1 MGRTVFVTGGT
12 GFVGSHLVEELLG
25 RGADEVRCLVRS
37 RAKWLDGLPVRHIR
51 GGLHDLGALLDGVQS
66 AEEVY
71 HVAGLTRAPNQEALD
86 KANVA
91 GTLNVLE
98 AVRQAAPRVKRGVIV
113 SSLAAVGP
121 SALHE
126 GVAQPLD
133 EAAPLSPISMYGRS
147 KATMEW
153 AVENW
158 RAKHPDAP
166 AITVVRPPA
175 VYGPREA
182 DIFTMIQTANR
193 GVFPIVGDG
202 EAPALSLVQVRDLVR
217 GIADLAESPL
227 AQGETYFVGS
237 EVAYSWSEIRDAVVG
252 ALGKRAVTLNVPT
265 KLVAGVGAV
274 VEKVAGVFGHYPPLN
289 REKAEEARHAWI
301 CSVDKAKRHVG
312 YAQQVGLDAG
322 MRETVAWYRSE
333 GWL

>member
-12 GFVGSHLVEELLG
+12 GFVGSHLVEELLN
-25 RGADEVRCLVRS
+25 READDVRCLVRS
-37 RAKWLDGLPVRHIR
+37 RPKWLDGLPVHHVQ
-51 GGLHDLGALLDGVQS
+51 GGLHDLDALLDGVS
-66 AEEVY
+66 EADEVY
-71 HVAGLTRAPNQEALD
+71 HVAGLTRAPSQEQLD

-98 AVRQAAPRVKRGVIV
+98 AVRQAAPHVQRVVIV

-121 SALHE
+121 SPVEA
-126 GVAQPLD
+126 GVVQPLD
-133 EAAPLSPISMYGRS
+133 EAAPLAPISMYGRS

-158 RAKHPDAP
+158 RAKHPSAP
-166 AITVVRPPA
+166 PISVVRPPA

-182 DIFTMIQTANR
+182 DIFTVIQTASR
-193 GVFPIVGDG
+193 GLFPIVGDG
-202 EAPALSLVQVRDLVR
+202 EAPALSLVHVRDLVR

-227 AQGETYFVGS
+227 AKGETYFVGS
-237 EVAYSWSEIRDAVVG
+237 EAAYSWSEIRDAVVG
-252 ALGKRAVTLNVPT
+252 ALGRRALTLKVPS
-265 KLVAGVGAV
+265 KLVAGVGTV
-274 VEKVAGVFGHYPPLN
+274 VEKVAGVFGQYPPLN

-312 YAQQVGLDAG
+312 YGQQVALDEG
-322 MRETVAWYRSE
+322 MRETVAWYRAE